1 MEHACYQNGRRTEV
15 TANCTFT
22 DLINYLLY
30 FANNFLKRFCGLK
43 VSKSVQRFAL
53 LLCFVSTLP
62 CNAAEPAAGSC
73 QIIRDPLLLPARIEA
88 GSCLQL
94 AGAGT
99 LPAALELHGRLIIA
113 RGSKLQFSGGNLMLH
128 PGSQLTV
135 RGELA
140 LRGSTMK
147 LKGSS
152 ILENQGRLLL
162 ENQSALTLH
171 QDSQLKNIAELIVN
185 KSQIAGA
192 GRIDNA
198 ARLTLMDANLQGVD
212 ILFEHSGTLS
222 LEGASTLL
230 LDASSMLHSSGRIE
244 AGINSSLQLAGSS
257 RMENQRQLNI
267 AGNLALRDQAI
278 LINRQ
283 QLTLE
288 ANALG
293 YAGERAWL
301 KNLHLMRLRGQLVF
315 DEYSHFENSGT
326 LQGENNSL
334 LRLEGQALFKNAGT
348 FRARGSVTRSTQAQI
363 ENIKPWVK

>member
-1 MEHACYQNGRRTEV
+1 
-15 TANCTFT
+15 
-22 DLINYLLY
+22 
-30 FANNFLKRFCGLK
+30 
-43 VSKSVQRFAL
+43 
-53 LLCFVSTLP
+53 
-62 CNAAEPAAGSC
+62 
-73 QIIRDPLLLPARIEA
+73 
-88 GSCLQL
+88 
-94 AGAGT
+94 
-99 LPAALELHGRLIIA
+99 
-113 RGSKLQFSGGNLMLH
+113 MLH